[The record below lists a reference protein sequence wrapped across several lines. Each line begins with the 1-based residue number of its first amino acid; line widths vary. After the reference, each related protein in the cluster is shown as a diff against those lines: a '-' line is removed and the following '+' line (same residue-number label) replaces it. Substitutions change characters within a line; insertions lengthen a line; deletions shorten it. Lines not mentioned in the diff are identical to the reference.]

1 MYFIFII
8 NFVDGD
14 RKAFHENAEWTKRK
28 NQEKI
33 DQLRKETKDL
43 RFKLKD
49 LNEVFK
55 KSNNTTIKNK
65 LNNFLILLG
74 R

>member
-33 DQLRKETKDL
+33 DQLRKETKDCNAKPAKQL
-43 RFKLKD
+43 RCAGASWSAESIQQKHREEK
-49 LNEVFK
+49 
-55 KSNNTTIKNK
+55 T
-65 LNNFLILLG
+65 
-74 R
+74 